1 MKAHEVSRAYK
12 ILKLRWRTAPRPE
25 GCRWCGWSQAT
36 HTGQLWAA
44 SRKWHVYERPT
55 NEQVTARIKAR
66 RKLNQAFVMP
76 DSGLA
81 NGERTQ
87 L

>member
-25 GCRWCGWSQAT
+25 GCRWCGTPART
-36 HTGQLWAA
+36 HGRQWCAA
-44 SRKWHVYERPT
+44 KKWHVYERPT
-55 NEQVTARIKAR
+55 NEQVTARIRAR